1 MGGEGGRAA
10 RQGQCPTL
18 DRRIF
23 IVSFSVPAESEG
35 ATSGLQMEGGGE

>member
-1 MGGEGGRAA
+1 MVKAAGLRGRDNA
-10 RQGQCPTL
+10 PTL

-35 ATSGLQMEGGGE
+35 ATSGLQMEGDGE